1 VAANRITAP
10 VQYEGIVADYRK
22 TFVKAKSMK
31 VDVFLAPH
39 PEFVDL
45 AGKRAKQKADPK
57 GPNPFVNPAE
67 FKPFI
72 EKAEADFE
80 KTLAERTAAMPKP
93 AAN

>member
-1 VAANRITAP
+1 M
-10 VQYEGIVADYRK
+10 
-22 TFVKAKSMK
+22 F
-31 VDVFLAPH
+31 DVFLAPH
-39 PEFVDL
+39 PDFVDL

-67 FKPFI
+67 FKRFI

-80 KTLAERTAAMPKP
+80 KTLVERTAAMSKP